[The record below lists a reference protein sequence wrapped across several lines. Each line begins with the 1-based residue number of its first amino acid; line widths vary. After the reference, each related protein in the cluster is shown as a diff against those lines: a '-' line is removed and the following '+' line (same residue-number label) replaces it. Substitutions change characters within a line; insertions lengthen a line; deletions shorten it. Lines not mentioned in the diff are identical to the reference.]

1 MFDNIERIQTRVWTR
16 KKELWQGKK
25 ACGCVGYFATA
36 PANREDDD
44 RANIL
49 FCANIYLSVIFCRSA
64 RLFCETFSNGTFF
77 QLSRLLIDLLNRLGT
92 HSLVFKM
99 CTWGKERR
107 LERRRSGRDCLPSPT
122 WKWRMIVQMRPR
134 VSLGLPST
142 MSSPLMLTSLISL
155 YLKYKKVDKDT
166 FDRVEESDLRNLSAV
181 STFWMAWKRIR
192 PRSRGWKVNIR
203 WIISLF
209 STFLWK
215 EKRPV
220 GYWPAGRKWQWVGGF
235 GCVGAKMGHFHPYLT
250 ALGHQVSTIQR
261 LKRGA

>member
-1 MFDNIERIQTRVWTR
+1 MARHEGLRLCWVFCAGSSKQR
-16 KKELWQGKK
+16 K
-25 ACGCVGYFATA
+25 
-36 PANREDDD
+36 REDDD

-155 YLKYKKVDKDT
+155 YLTYKKVDQDT
-166 FDRVEESDLRNLSAV
+166 FDRIEESNLRNLSAV

-192 PRSRGWKVNIR
+192 PRSRG
-203 WIISLF
+203 
-209 STFLWK
+209 
-215 EKRPV
+215 
-220 GYWPAGRKWQWVGGF
+220 
-235 GCVGAKMGHFHPYLT
+235 
-250 ALGHQVSTIQR
+250 
-261 LKRGA
+261 